1 MSYLFRSYI
10 TRCQNN
16 FLGDEIVLG
25 IIKNKNNATT
35 TTTSYL
41 EAKTYELCSAI
52 KNSEMF
58 AKDLIQHKYYESMF
72 TSLFLHSLKKNNW
85 KMLQIL

>member
-1 MSYLFRSYI
+1 M
-10 TRCQNN
+10 
-16 FLGDEIVLG
+16 LG
-25 IIKNKNNATT
+25 IVKNKNNART

-41 EAKTYELCSAI
+41 EAKTYELCSVI

-58 AKDLIQHKYYESMF
+58 AKDLIQQKYYESMF